1 MTDISNEEADCMI
14 ETIGKFYKVMNE
26 RRVDIE

>member
-14 ETIGKFYKVMNE
+14 EIIGKFYKVMNE